1 MPGSRKQG
9 AAASSSGS
17 SANQSRSPRPPRSG
31 TSATSQSGTS
41 RRTATVQSAMA
52 APSAS
57 QSGPSRPA
65 VSSSSRLPPPKARG
79 RKPKQAMG
87 VPSDMVAQL
96 PAGTLAYGIDS
107 ARADIIR
114 SISNQNKSGTV
125 GSKIMGSG
133 KSALPMKVNDMV
145 DPMLARARGTMDR
158 KRFHQATKGFT
169 QHQQEYEQHMEAYD
183 EYQAVKPK
191 RPSLT
196 SGGSMRMTAD
206 SRRRM
211 FGVTSK
217 GGLNFN
223 LEKGL
228 PIVQSLDGMDMGQI
242 FDPKRK
248 GGGYFGSVS
257 SQEIRHQTH
266 NAALFTPQAEPD
278 QDSQPPTWSN
288 NPVRYVRGGVE
299 VPPPAHDPQHQRVI
313 QRYKHVRTPSVT
325 DMVPRIQPQA
335 PMASAASIPAVEQP
349 PMASIANH
357 APAPQPSAPQPPAE

>member
-1 MPGSRKQG
+1 MPRPRKSG
-9 AAASSSGS
+9 GASSSSS
-17 SANQSRSPRPPRSG
+17 SANQPRPQRSG
-31 TSATSQSGTS
+31 TLATSQSDKPS
-41 RRTATVQSAMA
+41 RRSATSQSAMA
-52 APSAS
+52 APSAKR
-57 QSGPSRPA
+57 SGSSRPSA
-65 VSSSSRLPPPKARG
+65 PSSSRLPPPQPRG
-79 RKPKQAMG
+79 RKPKQATG
-87 VPSDMVAQL
+87 VPAHMVAQL

-107 ARADIIR
+107 ARADVIR

-125 GSKIMGSG
+125 GSRLVGTG
-133 KSALPMKVNDMV
+133 NSALPMKVNDMV
-145 DPMLARARGTMDR
+145 DPMLARARGTMDS
-158 KRFHQATKGFT
+158 KRFNQATKGFT

-183 EYQAVKPK
+183 EYQVVKPK

-266 NAALFTPQAEPD
+266 NAAVFTPQAEPD
-278 QDSQPPTWSN
+278 QGSQPPTWSS
-288 NPVRYVRGGVE
+288 NPVRYIRGGVE

-313 QRYKHVRTPSVT
+313 QRYQRVRTPSVT

-335 PMASAASIPAVEQP
+335 PMASAASVPAVEQS
-349 PMASIANH
+349 PMASAANQ
-357 APAPQPSAPQPPAE
+357 APQAQAQTE